1 MSSTPVIKEIWINM
15 DEDCGIFYRKY
26 NTRYIVTG
34 LDPDQD
40 VRPQIGP
47 TGSSTGCFPTPGT
60 FPATMPDGRPLID
73 SPMRVTYLKLVSA
86 SCGKAIVD
94 VGMES
99 RIGTFD
105 QSGTYLLDMSLTA
118 AVEWVPSNFDINNQ
132 GLRNAFAKVRYL
144 FPTKDKPFER
154 IAQLSVPN
162 RRKCITIVQSEPNA
176 SGSDPM
182 TNSHFNKMN
191 FVSFTN
197 STTFWGGAPRTWLC
211 TAIESRWT
219 GFYDKPWNVTYQFVY
234 NPNQWT
240 GVAYF
245 EDQSLKLPM
254 KDILPPA
261 NFDPG
266 TESAL
271 PYGCKCFQIAGTS
284 DFNALGLPNI
294 TAAG

>member
-1 MSSTPVIKEIWINM
+1 MAIVIKEIWVNL

-26 NTRYIVTG
+26 STRYEVTG
-34 LDPDQD
+34 LDPDRD

-60 FPATMPDGRPLID
+60 FPSTMPDGRPLID
-73 SPMRVTYLKLVSA
+73 SPMRVTFLKVIKA
-86 SCGKAIVD
+86 WCGGAIVD

-105 QSGTYLLDMSLTA
+105 QSGTYLLDMRLTA
-118 AVEWVPSNFDINNQ
+118 AVEFVPSNFSIKTD
-132 GLRNAFAKVRYL
+132 GLRDVFAKVRYL
-144 FPTKDKPFER
+144 FPTKATPFER

-176 SGSDPM
+176 GGSNPM

-211 TAIESRWT
+211 TAIESQWT
-219 GFYDKPWNVTYQFVY
+219 GFFDKPWNVNYQFVY

-254 KDILPPA
+254 KDIIEPI

-266 TESAL
+266 TESAS
-271 PYGCKCFQIAGTS
+271 PYGCKCFRIAGES